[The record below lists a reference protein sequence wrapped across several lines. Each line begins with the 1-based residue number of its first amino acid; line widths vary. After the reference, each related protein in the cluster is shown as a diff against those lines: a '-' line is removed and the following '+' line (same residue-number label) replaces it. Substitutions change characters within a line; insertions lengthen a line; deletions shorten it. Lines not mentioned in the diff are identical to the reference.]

1 MPTKFSFPLT
11 AGHNSKR
18 DPGQVGNQL
27 ITSQGCEYKTGDPIL
42 IHKIPGRSLVGSIA
56 TAPKIKGMVFATYD
70 DATAFIIAVAGTKLY
85 YGDISNGVTATFT
98 NAGAPQDF
106 KSSTVK
112 VSAAH
117 FNNRWF
123 VVTGNNDPV
132 VVESDATVFTHG
144 MTPPSADRMTITGVT
159 GIGTE
164 IVSGFVTSSGSWFA
178 TAKAGQQFDQTAGY
192 TGITLQGLETAE
204 IEYEFTSTASFTGK
218 NVELQYMFNNR
229 QRQRQSSVPRDLS
242 DQPQETKQWSCK
254 MTVEVSTDNGSTF
267 SESFVTIRDR
277 ADDNIKTLQIP
288 VLDAVA
294 VNQVHVKVR
303 FQYLSGAGRAGLRL
317 HSISMHG
324 GGGQTTYTN
333 TQGGIYYAVS
343 EYDSLRNIDSA
354 MSDWS
359 VVANGESYTGVQLTL
374 PPSANSANATHFR
387 VWKTTNQNAQLDEAE
402 FGLAGQIKVGETLWT
417 DVFTTKTPA
426 EISLP
431 LYEFLILDEFG
442 VKSYYDLNDGPPNMD
457 FIGNF
462 KGALFGL
469 KGRSYYQAITGRP
482 FQWPAI
488 FAIERFPFKEN
499 SPLFVGHQIGDTL
512 WLGGEAGCVL
522 LDHPIET
529 KNGSMRIPAPRR
541 LEGAPGCVGS
551 YAATPFSMNGE
562 SLIAWVSNHGVV
574 VSNMATFERV
584 TEDIDWESDLSE
596 ADLTSA
602 VLFWR
607 EKNEQLAL
615 LYDST
620 GDGDNDKYMLIHMGR
635 EHRTPKG
642 QPLITLGHAGKL
654 NHWVGGRVGGVWR
667 EYTGD
672 SGAGASGN
680 QIYLEGGSDT
690 GDASLSHDDTTQDI
704 PFDAQTGRLYFP
716 KDVAVLT
723 SRLFHTVPTTT
734 ISLTVAYTTGR
745 DKDTETAVT
754 SQQLQQMSDQ
764 GRSKYMNVNTGKAG
778 EFMQWRLQHTGQAK
792 FSLGPIDMMLEGQ
805 DDPGSSDQ

>member
-1 MPTKFSFPLT
+1 MPRKFSIPLT

-27 ITSQGCEYKTGDPIL
+27 IASQGCEYHTGDPIL
-42 IHKIPGRSLVGSIA
+42 IHKIKGRSLVGSMGA
-56 TAPKIKGMVFATYD
+56 ETKVKGLIFATYD
-70 DATAFIIAVAGTKLY
+70 DATAFILGVSGTKIY

-98 NAGAPQDF
+98 NAGAPASL
-106 KSSTVK
+106 KGSTTK

-123 VVTGNNDPV
+123 VVTGSNENV

-144 MTPPSADRMTITGVT
+144 MQPPNADRLTISAVTGV
-159 GIGTE
+159 GTR
-164 IVSGFVTSSGSWFA
+164 VTASFVTSSGSWFA
-178 TAKAGQQFDQTAGY
+178 TAKAGQVFDETAGY
-192 TGITLQGLETAE
+192 TGINLQGAETALA
-204 IEYEFTSTASFTGK
+204 EYHFTSTASFTGK
-218 NVELQYMFNNR
+218 SVEIQYMYANR
-229 QRQRQSSVPRDLS
+229 QRQRKRSVPRDLS
-242 DQPQETKQWSCK
+242 DQPQETKQWNCGLTIS
-254 MTVEVSTDNGSTF
+254 VATDGGTTF
-267 SESFVTIRDR
+267 SDVFATIRNR

-288 VLDAVA
+288 IADNIA
-294 VNQVHVKVR
+294 VNAVHIKAR
-303 FQYLSGAGRAGLRL
+303 FQYKSGAGVAGLRL
-317 HSISMHG
+317 HSIAMAG

-333 TQGGIYYAVS
+333 TAGGIYYAVS
-343 EYDSLRNIDSA
+343 EYDAQRDIDSA

-359 VVANGESYTGVQLTL
+359 VVANDVAYTGVQLTL
-374 PPSANSANATHFR
+374 PPSAQSGNATHFR
-387 VWKTTNQNAQLDEAE
+387 VWKTTNQNAALDEGE

-417 DVFTTKTPA
+417 DVFTQKAPN
-426 EISLP
+426 ELSLP

-442 VKSYYDLNDGPPNMD
+442 VKTYYDLNEGPPQMD

-469 KGRSYYQAITGRP
+469 KGRSYYQALTGRP

-499 SPLFVGHQIGDTL
+499 SPLRVGHQIGDSL
-512 WLGGEAGCVL
+512 WLGSEAGCVL

-574 VSNMATFERV
+574 ASNLATFERI
-584 TEDIDWESDLSE
+584 TEDIDWEGQLSESDL
-596 ADLTSA
+596 TTA

-607 EKNEQLAL
+607 EKKEQLVL

-620 GDGDNDKYMLIHMGR
+620 GDGLNDKYALIHMGR
-635 EHRTPKG
+635 EHRTEKG
-642 QPLITLGHAGKL
+642 QPLITWGHSGKL
-654 NHWVGGRVGGVWR
+654 THWVGGRVGGVWR
-667 EYTGD
+667 EYTCDTG
-672 SGAGASGN
+672 GGLTGN
-680 QIYLEGGSDT
+680 QTYLEEGSDT
-690 GDASLSHDDTTQDI
+690 ADASRSFTTLSDDVPLDI
-704 PFDAQTGRLYFP
+704 QTGRIYFP

-734 ISLTVAYTTGR
+734 ISVTIGYTTGR

-754 SQQLQQMSDQ
+754 SAQLQQMDNQ
-764 GRSKYMNVNTGKAG
+764 GRSKYMNMNHGKAG
-778 EFMQWRLQHTGQAK
+778 EFMQWRIQHTGQSQ
-792 FSLGPIDMMLEGQ
+792 FSVGPIDMKIEGQ
-805 DDPGSSDQ
+805 DDQGSSDQ